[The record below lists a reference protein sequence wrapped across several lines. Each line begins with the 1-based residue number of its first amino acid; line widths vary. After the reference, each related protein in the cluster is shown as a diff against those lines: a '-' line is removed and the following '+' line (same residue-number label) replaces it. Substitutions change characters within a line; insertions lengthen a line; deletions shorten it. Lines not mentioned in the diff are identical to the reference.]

1 MPAHPAARL
10 GGPLLVA
17 AVLVLGGCSEGSGTA
32 GGAGSSAEAGGQA
45 TGTSAAGAPPGGSP
59 VSCSGTSCSLTLTG
73 DVTTVSV
80 LGTQVSFG
88 GVHDGQASL
97 TVGGRTL
104 SCRQGE
110 SVAAGPLRLTCTTVA
125 ADRVTLT
132 AGLGG

>member
-1 MPAHPAARL
+1 
-10 GGPLLVA
+10 
-17 AVLVLGGCSEGSGTA
+17 
-32 GGAGSSAEAGGQA
+32 
-45 TGTSAAGAPPGGSP
+45 

-73 DVTTVSV
+73 DATTVSV
-80 LGTQVSFG
+80 LGTQVRFG
-88 GVHDGQASL
+88 GVQDGQASL
-97 TVGGRTL
+97 TVGGHSA